1 VQVYSPILQARL
13 YLEPYFSAFRWP
25 QRIGTAIEFTGR
37 RKDESE
43 FPVEIMLSP
52 LDSSEAVLVTTATLM
67 QVKRAN
73 EMRG

>member
-1 VQVYSPILQARL
+1 VHVYSPILQARV

-25 QRIGTAIEFTGR
+25 QRTGTEIELTGR
-37 RKDESE
+37 RKDGSE

-52 LDSSEAVLVTTATLM
+52 LDSSEAVLVTAATLI

-73 EMRG
+73 ETRG